1 MWGIFLKTFP
11 ICYPYGSSIPYGRFN
26 SAYLNMCKM
35 VCMTYI
41 DNTTFKN
48 FRYTLHIT
56 TNIFVT
62 CRFTSMTHGPTIEP
76 RGMFSTALAKHKT
89 ALGKHKIFKNN
100 YFEIHTCKQYW
111 SNVVF
116 FKLGTPNPFWVQGFK
131 QEKMRD
137 ATIPV
142 FL

>member
-1 MWGIFLKTFP
+1 MLFIWKQHTIWE
-11 ICYPYGSSIPYGRFN
+11 IQH

-56 TNIFVT
+56 TDIFVT

-100 YFEIHTCKQYW
+100 FLQLKIATFMIYYSNILKYIHV
-111 SNVVF
+111 SSIDPMLF
-116 FKLGTPNPFWVQGFK
+116 FLNWAPQTLSEFRVLNKK
-131 QEKMRD
+131 K
-137 ATIPV
+137 
-142 FL
+142 